1 MVIARVGSRA
11 FDRDHIGGLFH
22 HAQQRAVAC
31 RVHADLAPLIRREEA
46 AHHAGPDGFAGLH
59 NRLSD
64 LRCHAGLTLNEPQR
78 HALRAARAHPGKAL
92 ELGHERVQLLGI
104 ADPFLQAR
112 SIGENLSAVKG
123 TAKSPPERYYGGMK
137 VTIIS
142 IALLAVAAGHA
153 CAQENGEN
161 RPAMWVD
168 LYKGEPVEF
177 EDLIQDLLT
186 ADVVYLGER
195 HRLGRHH
202 LLQEK
207 IVTALAKERPVLL
220 GLEMIENRDQ
230 KEVERY
236 NAGEISFEEL
246 ADAIAWKDQW
256 ANYEDYRGVIEAA
269 RKSGGRILGLNAPRE
284 IIREI
289 FRGGGVEQLPE
300 ESRAQLPEE
309 MVMDDAPYRQWL
321 EIVMKVHASVDD
333 TMLDNILQAQIAR
346 DEAMAASLVSGLDD
360 DPDAGANSDPN
371 VKDKPLAVVITGS
384 GHMNYRFGVPE
395 RVARRAPS
403 IQDRLILMSE
413 SGDIELTE
421 EEAAAAQEIEI
432 THQKL
437 RNLKRPISD
446 YLHVTALKK

>member
-1 MVIARVGSRA
+1 
-11 FDRDHIGGLFH
+11 
-22 HAQQRAVAC
+22 
-31 RVHADLAPLIRREEA
+31 
-46 AHHAGPDGFAGLH
+46 
-59 NRLSD
+59 
-64 LRCHAGLTLNEPQR
+64 
-78 HALRAARAHPGKAL
+78 
-92 ELGHERVQLLGI
+92 
-104 ADPFLQAR
+104 
-112 SIGENLSAVKG
+112 
-123 TAKSPPERYYGGMK
+123 
-137 VTIIS
+137 
-142 IALLAVAAGHA
+142 
-153 CAQENGEN
+153 
-161 RPAMWVD
+161 MWVD